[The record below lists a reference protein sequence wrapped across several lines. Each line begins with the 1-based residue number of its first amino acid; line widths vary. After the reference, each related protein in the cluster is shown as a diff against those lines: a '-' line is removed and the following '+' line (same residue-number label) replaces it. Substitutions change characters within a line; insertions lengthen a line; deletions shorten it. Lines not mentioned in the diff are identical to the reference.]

1 MRVCYPTGMVSS
13 FFTHPGFVFGAAA
26 GLSWLAHRLRAPHA
40 LFLLVFGA
48 ILGRDGLGV
57 WVDLASL
64 DGFVAVGIASLLFL
78 VGLELS
84 PSFFREVGARPVRV
98 FLASL
103 LAVGG
108 LGVVWASSFAVPM
121 VLAVLV
127 GALFAFNS
135 TMLTLKALGD
145 REELG
150 KAHGRVVTSVLILQ
164 DVAASLLL
172 VCVAVFEALSHDAAW
187 TTVAATYLGKVVL
200 LGLACWVFAKY
211 LLARVWRQIAKRHE
225 VFVLAGFAYPLFVGA
240 LFSLLGLSVE
250 LGALVAGLSLAHSE
264 YRFELMTRMRP
275 LKEIFLAPFFLA
287 IGAGWAWRSLATL
300 WPEVLVGLLLVC
312 VLGPL
317 VVAFVMR
324 RSGYPR
330 LTALA
335 TSLHLAQGSEFSFLF
350 LTVAAVPLVIPGAL
364 QAALLSVV
372 ILSMIVGSLVMQVA
386 PRLLALARQGWP
398 ERPAGHDGT
407 FPRSESLLFGC
418 HRVGA
423 DFLPVLKRSSRS
435 FTVVD
440 MDPQVVE
447 RLQGQGYQAVFG
459 DMGNRDLLE
468 KIGLARA
475 KLVIS
480 TVPDV
485 EAQVMLLKQLKRH
498 RAKPIV
504 ILVAHQVEEA
514 LLLYKQGA
522 TYVILP
528 HFLGGNYA
536 SQLIEVHGYED
547 PEPFEVERLRHVE
560 HLKRRGQALLAV
572 PAKVKRTR

>member
-1 MRVCYPTGMVSS
+1 MRVCYPGGMVSS

-48 ILGRDGLGV
+48 ILGCDGFGA

-64 DGFVAVGIASLLFL
+64 DGFIAVGIASLLFL

-98 FLASL
+98 FLTTL
-103 LAVGG
+103 LALGGVGF
-108 LGVVWASSFAVPM
+108 LWAASFSVPL

-145 REELG
+145 RDELG
-150 KAHGRVVTSVLILQ
+150 KTHGRVVTSVLILQ

-172 VCVAVFEALSHDAAW
+172 VCVAVVDALSHDAAW
-187 TTVAATYLGKVVL
+187 TTVAAIYLGKVLL
-200 LGLACWVFAKY
+200 LGMCCWAFAKC
-211 LLARVWRQIAKRHE
+211 LLVRVWRQIAKRHE

-240 LFSLLGLSVE
+240 LFSLFGLSVE

-264 YRFELMTRMRP
+264 YRYELITRMRP

-300 WPEVLVGLLLVC
+300 WPAVLVGLALVC

-317 VVAFVMR
+317 VVGFVMR

-335 TSLHLAQGSEFSFLF
+335 TALHLAQGSEFTFLF
-350 LTVAAVPLVIPGAL
+350 LTVAAVPLLIPADL
-364 QAALLSVV
+364 QSALLSVI
-372 ILSMIVGSLVMQVA
+372 ILSMITGSVAMQVA
-386 PRLLALARQGWP
+386 PRLLAFARQRWP
-398 ERPAGHDGT
+398 ERATGPERA
-407 FPRSESLLFGC
+407 FPRAESLLFGC

-423 DFLPVLKRSSRS
+423 DFLPVLRRASRS

-440 MDPQVVE
+440 LDPQVVE

-536 SQLIEVHGYED
+536 SQLIEAHGYDD

-560 HLKRRGQALLAV
+560 HLKRRGQALLAAPV
-572 PAKVKRTR
+572 ESRRTR

>member
-1 MRVCYPTGMVSS
+1 MVTS

-64 DGFVAVGIASLLFL
+64 DGFIAVGISALLFL

-84 PSFFREVGARPVRV
+84 PSFFREVGVRPVRL
-98 FLASL
+98 FLATL
-103 LAVGG
+103 LVLGG
-108 LGVVWASSFAVPM
+108 IGFLWASSFAIPLI
-121 VLAVLV
+121 LAILV

-150 KAHGRVVTSVLILQ
+150 KTHGRVVTSVLILQ

-172 VCVAVFEALSHDAAW
+172 VCVAVLEALSHDAAW
-187 TTVAATYLGKVVL
+187 TTVAAVYLAKVL
-200 LGLACWVFAKY
+200 FLGFCSWAFAKY

-240 LFSLLGLSVE
+240 LFSLFGLSVE

-264 YRFELMTRMRP
+264 YRFELMTRMKP

-287 IGAGWAWRSLATL
+287 IGAGWAWRSLVTL
-300 WPEVLVGLLLVC
+300 WPAVLVGLVIVC

-317 VVAFVMR
+317 IVAFVLR

-330 LTALA
+330 LTSLA
-335 TSLHLAQGSEFSFLF
+335 TSLHLAQGSEFTFLF
-350 LTVAAVPLVIPGAL
+350 LTVAAVPLLIPGTL
-364 QAALLSVV
+364 QSALLSVV
-372 ILSMIVGSLVMQVA
+372 ILSMIVGSLVMQAA
-386 PRLLALARQGWP
+386 PRVLTFARQRWP
-398 ERPAGHDGT
+398 ERPVGHDGS

-418 HRVGA
+418 HRVGT
-423 DFLPVLKRSSRS
+423 DFLPVLKRTSRS
-435 FTVVD
+435 FTVID

-447 RLQGQGYQAVFG
+447 RLQGQGFQAVFG
-459 DMGNRDLLE
+459 DMSNRDLLE
-468 KIGLARA
+468 KIGLSHA

-485 EAQVMLLKQLKRH
+485 EAQIMLLKQLKRH
-498 RAKPIV
+498 RVKPIV

-536 SQLIEVHGYED
+536 SQLIDTHGYED

-560 HLKRRGQALLAV
+560 HLKRRGQGLLPSA
-572 PAKVKRTR
+572 PKSRQKG

>member
-1 MRVCYPTGMVSS
+1 MVSS

-26 GLSWLAHRLRAPHA
+26 GLSWLAHRVRAPHA

-48 ILGRDGLGV
+48 ILGRDGLGI

-64 DGFVAVGIASLLFL
+64 DGFISVGIATLLFL

-84 PSFFREVGARPVRV
+84 PGFFREVGARPVRL
-98 FLASL
+98 FLTTL
-103 LAVGG
+103 LVLGG
-108 LGVVWASSFAVPM
+108 FGVIWASSFAIPVTM
-121 VLAVLV
+121 AVLV

-135 TMLTLKALGD
+135 TMLTLKVLGD

-172 VCVAVFEALSHDAAW
+172 VCVAVWEAMQHDAAW
-187 TTVAATYLGKVVL
+187 TTVAAIYLAKVAVL
-200 LGLACWVFAKY
+200 GFCSWAFAKY
-211 LLARVWRQIAKRHE
+211 LLNRVWRQIAKQHE

-240 LFSLLGLSVE
+240 LFTLFGLSVE

-264 YRFELMTRMRP
+264 YRFELMTRMKP

-287 IGAGWAWRSLATL
+287 IGAGWAWRSLADL
-300 WPEVLVGLLLVC
+300 WPAVLIGLALLC
-312 VLGPL
+312 VVGPL
-317 VVAFVMR
+317 VVTFIMR
-324 RSGYPR
+324 GSGYPR
-330 LTALA
+330 LTAFA
-335 TSLHLAQGSEFSFLF
+335 SALHLAQGSEFTFLF
-350 LTVAAVPLVIPGAL
+350 LTVAAVPLAL
-364 QAALLSVV
+364 PSSLQSALLSVV
-372 ILSMIVGSLVMQVA
+372 ILSMVVGSLILQAA
-386 PRLLALARQGWP
+386 PRMLLLARRRWP
-398 ERPAGHDGT
+398 ERMIMRTGA
-407 FPRSESLLFGC
+407 FPRSESILFGC
-418 HRVGA
+418 HRVGT
-423 DFLPVLKRSSRS
+423 DFLPVLKRARRS
-435 FTVVD
+435 FAVVD

-447 RLQGQGYQAVFG
+447 HLQAQGIRAIFG

-468 KIGLARA
+468 KIGLSHA

-480 TVPDV
+480 TVPEM
-485 EAQVMLLKQLKRH
+485 EAQIMLLKQLKRH

-504 ILVAHQVEEA
+504 ILVAHQIEEA

-536 SQLIEVHGYED
+536 SQLIDAHGYED

-560 HLKRRGQALLAV
+560 HLKRRGQGLSAIA
-572 PAKVKRTR
+572 PKTRQKA